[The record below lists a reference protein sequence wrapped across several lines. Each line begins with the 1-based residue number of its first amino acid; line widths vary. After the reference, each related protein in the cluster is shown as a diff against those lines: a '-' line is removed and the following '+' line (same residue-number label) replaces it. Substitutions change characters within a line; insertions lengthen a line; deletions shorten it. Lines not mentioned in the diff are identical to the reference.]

1 MPFVI
6 AALVVSAAVSPTVQ
20 AAAALSPRIAN
31 STGGAEITYSS
42 KGSDVQYPVTL
53 GGVNLL
59 SASALEISAA
69 LEAGK
74 FTSVEL
80 VDAYLARV
88 DANDRKGL
96 KLRGLIEV
104 APTARDI
111 AQELDNERSNGTTRS
126 KLHGIPIAI
135 KDSGW
140 PSIPPFIPRSSLNID
155 LRPSTRR
162 LQYRS
167 LSRDEHDRRIFL
179 SSWADHRRGRF
190 RR

>member
-1 MPFVI
+1 MPLVI

-20 AAAALSPRIAN
+20 AAALSPRITN

-42 KGSDVQYPVTL
+42 KGSNVQYPVTL

-59 SASALEISAA
+59 SASALEISSA

-140 PSIPPFIPRSSLNID
+140 PSIPPDIPRSSLNID
-155 LRPSTRR
+155 LPLSTCR
-162 LQYRS
+162 LQHRS

-179 SSWADHRRGRF
+179 SSWADHHRGRF
-190 RR
+190 RH